1 MQRTAPTAYVVI
13 RRSEALP
20 LTASIAWS
28 APHAEQTDRP
38 STAPSLSLRVARGR
52 RCTASLIT
60 PAPRVNRSPGTKA
73 TYTPSPRRAPQRP
86 RTTDV
91 APKKHCC
98 EERDED
104 KCPQLH
110 SCVSYEHFI
119 CNDRTGQANPSARQQ
134 QTKTPVVL
142 SVVDLFC
149 GLSRLSKRGE
159 SDRRG
164 CICLTA
170 RERPPAAP
178 S

>member
-1 MQRTAPTAYVVI
+1 MPSAFLSSFCKRRSSHSWTRPRFCKAPSPRRRNAAFPPVKTACTKHSPASPTAV
-13 RRSEALP
+13 
-20 LTASIAWS
+20 
-28 APHAEQTDRP
+28 H
-38 STAPSLSLRVARGR
+38 SL
-52 RCTASLIT
+52 
-60 PAPRVNRSPGTKA
+60 
-73 TYTPSPRRAPQRP
+73 TPSPRAAASRKPEKLSP
-86 RTTDV
+86 
-91 APKKHCC
+91 PKHCC

-110 SCVSYEHFI
+110 SCVSYEHRV
-119 CNDRTGQANPSARQQ
+119 CRDRTGQANPSATQQ

-142 SVVDLFC
+142 SVVDLSC

>member
-1 MQRTAPTAYVVI
+1 MRFLHSAFYELFCKRRI
-13 RRSEALP
+13 R
-20 LTASIAWS
+20 IAGQDS
-28 APHAEQTDRP
+28 VFCK
-38 STAPSLSLRVARGR
+38 APSPR
-52 RCTASLIT
+52 RCNAAFPSVKTACTSTGQPRLHSL
-60 PAPRVNRSPGTKA
+60 
-73 TYTPSPRRAPQRP
+73 TPSPRAAASANQRRHPQN
-86 RTTDV
+86 
-91 APKKHCC
+91 CC
-98 EERDED
+98 AKRDED

-110 SCVSYEHFI
+110 SCVSYEHRV
-119 CNDRTGQANPSARQQ
+119 CRDRTGQANPSATQQ

-142 SVVDLFC
+142 SVVDLFY